1 VASEIGDLGMDA
13 YVPSQGFESM
23 PPDGWR
29 GSSLKSRAC
38 ATAVRVS
45 ATMIAGET
53 TTPADDLL
61 SLPMLQPDKVTD
73 PLHACQISKRGN
85 SLRVKA
91 EG

>member
-1 VASEIGDLGMDA
+1 
-13 YVPSQGFESM
+13 
-23 PPDGWR
+23 
-29 GSSLKSRAC
+29 
-38 ATAVRVS
+38 
-45 ATMIAGET
+45 MIAGET